1 MFSANMHSILNI
13 VPETIIL
20 AIAKRLHAAS
30 FVLVQ
35 HQKTTFFLEEKS
47 SHESTAAS

>member
-1 MFSANMHSILNI
+1 MFTANINAILNI

-20 AIAKRLHAAS
+20 LITKRLHAES

-47 SHESTAAS
+47 SHESTAAT